1 VTLARAW
8 SVALVG
14 VSGHLVEVEAHLA
27 NGLPGVHLIGL
38 PDTALNEARDR
49 VRAAIVNSGEV
60 WPQRRMTIGL
70 SPATL
75 RKSGSAYDLAVAAS
89 ILAAAG
95 VVPTTSLAGLVLLG
109 ELGLD
114 GRVRAVRGVLP
125 AVLAA
130 SRAGVERVVV
140 PAANAAEAALVPGMQ
155 VTGVRHLAALLR
167 WLRGEATAED
177 EVIIDPAPASSVPDA
192 DGVDL
197 RDVLGQSVA
206 RRAIEVAAA
215 GAHHLFLLGP
225 PGAGK
230 TMLIDRLPG
239 LLPALDRESA
249 LEVTAVHS
257 VAGVLPSESA
267 LLTRPPYRSPHHSS
281 TVPAL
286 LGGGSGIPRP
296 GAVSLAHRGV
306 LFLDEAPEFSARLLD
321 GLRQPLESGEITI
334 SRADGSATYPAR
346 FLLALAANPCQC
358 VRTTGEPG
366 GCTCTPRARRRYIG
380 KLSGPLLDRVDIQVQ
395 VFALGRGAYLDAD
408 QVEDTATVAARV
420 AEARQATAAR
430 LAGTPWRVSSDVPGP
445 ELRLRWAIAP
455 RLLRGLDTQH
465 ANGRISARGRDRVH
479 RLAWTI
485 ADLSGHG
492 SPTSDDV
499 EEAMLLRGA
508 SAQVAA

>member
-1 VTLARAW
+1 MSLARSW

-27 NGLPGVHLIGL
+27 TGLPGMHLIGL
-38 PDTALNEARDR
+38 PDTALAEARDR
-49 VRAAIVNSGEV
+49 VRAAIVNSGEA
-60 WPQRRMTIGL
+60 WPQARMTVGL

-75 RKSGSAYDLAVAAS
+75 RKSGSAYDLAVAVA

-95 VVPTTSLAGLVLLG
+95 VVPVLSLAGLVLLG

-114 GRVRAVRGVLP
+114 GRVRPVRGVLP

-140 PAANAAEAALVPGMQ
+140 PASNAAEAALVPGVR
-155 VTGVRHLAALLR
+155 VTGVRHLGALLR
-167 WLRGEATAED
+167 WLRGEPCVGD
-177 EVIIDPAPASSVPDA
+177 EVLDDPPPAAASLEA
-192 DGVDL
+192 DPLDL

-206 RRAIEVAAA
+206 RRALEVAAA

-230 TMLIDRLPG
+230 TMLVDRLPG
-239 LLPALDRESA
+239 LLPPLDQESA

-257 VAGVLPSESA
+257 VAGVLAADAA
-267 LLTRPPYRSPHHSS
+267 LLTRPPYRRPHHSS
-281 TVPAL
+281 TLPAL
-286 LGGGSGIPRP
+286 LGGGSGVPRP
-296 GAVSLAHRGV
+296 GDVSLAHRGV
-306 LFLDEAPEFSARLLD
+306 LFIDEAPEFSGRLLD
-321 GLRQPLESGEITI
+321 GLRQPLESGQITI

-358 VRTTGEPG
+358 VRATGEPS
-366 GCTCTPRARRRYIG
+366 GCHCSPLARRRYLG

-395 VFALGRGAYLDAD
+395 VFALGRGAYLDVD
-408 QVEDTATVAARV
+408 NVEGTAAVAARV
-420 AEARQATAAR
+420 AAARATSAAR
-430 LAGTPWRVSSDVPGP
+430 LAGTPWRVSSDVPGS
-445 ELRLRWAIAP
+445 ELRLRWPIAP
-455 RLLRGLDTQH
+455 RLLRSLDDQH
-465 ANGRISARGRDRVH
+465 SGGRISARGRDRVH

-492 SPTSDDV
+492 SPTADDV
-499 EEAMLLRGA
+499 DEAMLLRGA
-508 SAQVAA
+508 SSAVAA

>member
-1 VTLARAW
+1 MSLARAW

-14 VSGHLVEVEAHLA
+14 VAGHLVEVEAHLA
-27 NGLPGVHLIGL
+27 NGLPGMHLIGL
-38 PDTALNEARDR
+38 PDTALHEARDR
-49 VRAAIVNSGEV
+49 VRAAIVNSGEA
-60 WPQRRMTIGL
+60 WPQRRMTVGL

-75 RKSGSAYDLAVAAS
+75 RKSGSAYDLAVAVS

-95 VVPTTSLAGLVLLG
+95 VVPTASLSGLVLLG

-114 GRVRAVRGVLP
+114 GRVRPVRGVLP

-130 SRAGVERVVV
+130 TRAGVGRVVV
-140 PAANAAEAALVPGMQ
+140 PAANAAEAALVPGAC
-155 VTGVRHLAALLR
+155 VTGVRHLSALLR
-167 WLRGEATAED
+167 WLRGESTVEDDVLVDPVPATPPPE
-177 EVIIDPAPASSVPDA
+177 IDPP
-192 DGVDL
+192 DL
-197 RDVLGQSVA
+197 RDVLGQAVA
-206 RRAIEVAAA
+206 RRALEVAAA

-239 LLPALDRESA
+239 LLPPLDRESA

-257 VAGVLPSESA
+257 VAGVLPADAA
-267 LLTRPPYRSPHHSS
+267 LLTRPPYRHPHHSS
-281 TVPAL
+281 TPPAL

-296 GAVSLAHRGV
+296 GDVSLAHRGV
-306 LFLDEAPEFSARLLD
+306 LFLDEAPEFHGRLLD

-334 SRADGSATYPAR
+334 ARADGSATYPAR

-358 VRTTGEPG
+358 VRVTGESG
-366 GCTCTPRARRRYIG
+366 GCTCSPLARRRYLG

-395 VFALGRGAYLDAD
+395 VFALGRGAYLESDHI
-408 QVEDTATVAARV
+408 EDTVTVAGRV
-420 AEARQATAAR
+420 AEARRASAVR
-430 LAGTPWRVSSDVPGP
+430 LAGTPWRVNSDVPGP
-445 ELRLRWAIAP
+445 QLRTRWPIPP
-455 RLLRGLDTQH
+455 RLLRGLDDQH
-465 ANGRISARGRDRVH
+465 ATGRISARGRDRIH

-492 SPTSDDV
+492 VPTADDV

-508 SAQVAA
+508 SSKVAA